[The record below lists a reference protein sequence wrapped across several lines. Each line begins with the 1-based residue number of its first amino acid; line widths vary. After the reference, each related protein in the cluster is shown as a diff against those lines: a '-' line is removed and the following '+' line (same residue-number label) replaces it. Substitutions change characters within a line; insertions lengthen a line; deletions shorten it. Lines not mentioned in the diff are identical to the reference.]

1 MLYFLLN
8 NRFPDCYNDIN
19 IEYDLF
25 LNTKLKL
32 KLTKYKLKSNA
43 DYSYVISAI
52 NCILHHPYFK
62 VFKSN
67 YCYTQN
73 REINS
78 KCFYSYYQYTKLI
91 NNILWNSFITNN
103 ITEIINCYNTITK
116 NKVLFRDRY
125 LRYYPYQILEHL
137 IYCINNNFSCEF
149 YENNHFVQVI
159 NHSIL
164 DFHNVT
170 LTRYISKLLK
180 HTNLNTVFITVLM
193 HDDPY
198 EYNKQQ
204 KHFNNIYY
212 IRNTINQELKND
224 KINDA
229 LRLQNAY
236 LRGSISKILDK
247 KEIKTFDYVVDDY
260 YLQSF
265 VFIDKNFNCVYVK
278 LKYDDNFNVIKRVR
292 YGDNK
297 IDYEHIEE
305 SLKPELN
312 MFNKRRITDYYYDVN
327 FCNINLVCYVKK

>member
-52 NCILHHPYFK
+52 NCILHHLYFK

-73 REINS
+73 RETNN

-159 NHSIL
+159 NHSVL

-180 HTNLNTVFITVLM
+180 HTNLNTIFITVLM
-193 HDDPY
+193 YDEPY

-247 KEIKTFDYVVDDY
+247 KEIKTFDYVIDDY

-265 VFIDKNFNCVYVK
+265 VFTDKNFNCVYVK

-292 YGDNK
+292 YDDNK

>member
-8 NRFPDCYNDIN
+8 DRFPECYNDIN

-25 LNTKLKL
+25 LNTKSKL

-52 NCILHHPYFK
+52 NCIFHHPYFK
-62 VFKSN
+62 VFKAN
-67 YCYTQN
+67 YCYIQN
-73 REINS
+73 RELNS

-91 NNILWNSFITNN
+91 NNILWNSFITND
-103 ITEIINCYNTITK
+103 ITNIINCYNTITK
-116 NKVLFRDRY
+116 NKVLFRDQY

-159 NHSIL
+159 NRSVL

-180 HTNLNTVFITVLM
+180 HTKLNTIFITVLM

-198 EYNKQQ
+198 EYNKRQD
-204 KHFNNIYY
+204 HFNKIYR
-212 IRNTINQELKND
+212 IRNTINKELKDD
-224 KINDA
+224 KINDT

-236 LRGSISKILDK
+236 QRGSISKILAN
-247 KEIKTFDYVVDDY
+247 KEIKTFDYVVNDY

-265 VFIDKNFNCVYVK
+265 VFIDKDFKCVYVK

>member
-1 MLYFLLN
+1 
-8 NRFPDCYNDIN
+8 
-19 IEYDLF
+19 
-25 LNTKLKL
+25 
-32 KLTKYKLKSNA
+32 
-43 DYSYVISAI
+43 
-52 NCILHHPYFK
+52 
-62 VFKSN
+62 
-67 YCYTQN
+67 
-73 REINS
+73 
-78 KCFYSYYQYTKLI
+78 
-91 NNILWNSFITNN
+91 
-103 ITEIINCYNTITK
+103 
-116 NKVLFRDRY
+116 
-125 LRYYPYQILEHL
+125 
-137 IYCINNNFSCEF
+137 
-149 YENNHFVQVI
+149 
-159 NHSIL
+159 
-164 DFHNVT
+164 
-170 LTRYISKLLK
+170 
-180 HTNLNTVFITVLM
+180 M

-247 KEIKTFDYVVDDY
+247 KEIKTFDYVIDDY

-265 VFIDKNFNCVYVK
+265 VFTDKDFKCVYVK